1 MRWRN
6 LSFPRL
12 PAARSASLIRA
23 LIEAPRA
30 AIAALHPSIPISVRF
45 GSTNCGN
52 RGSADVY
59 RWDESLG
66 ARYGGGG
73 GRREQGGRQR
83 DVNASL
89 INFRGWQSFPL
100 ISAGPSPSEIVRA
113 GSGVES
119 ESGANQ
125 PGETPTPDKRN
136 RQENERT
143 IPVKRKKKER
153 THKRTPSP
161 FFCLF
166 GSKLDS

>member
-30 AIAALHPSIPISVRF
+30 AIAA
-45 GSTNCGN
+45 
-52 RGSADVY
+52 